1 MDKAVWVGSEQA
13 RSAALQQFFELKD
26 DSETILAAVI
36 VIGIGIFIGCWLG
49 DRENANRK
57 GK

>member
-1 MDKAVWVGSEQA
+1 MDKAVWIGSEQT
-13 RSAALQQFFELKD
+13 RSAALHQFLELRD
-26 DSETILAAVI
+26 DSEKILAAAI
-36 VIGIGIFIGCWLG
+36 VIMIGIFIGCWLG

>member
-1 MDKAVWVGSEQA
+1 MDKAVWVGSEQT
-13 RSAALQQFFELKD
+13 RRAALQQFLELRD
-26 DSETILAAVI
+26 DSEKILAAAI
-36 VIGIGIFIGCWLG
+36 VIMIGIFIGCWLG

>member
-1 MDKAVWVGSEQA
+1 MDKVVWIGSEQT
-13 RSAALQQFFELKD
+13 RSSALQQFLELRD
-26 DSETILAAVI
+26 DSEKILAAAI
-36 VIGIGIFIGCWLG
+36 VIMIGIFIGCWLG